1 MIKTLALGSVCLGN
15 DARWAASLLSSL
27 ASRNKELIMTQ
38 YSISRYFKDKWNW
51 SWYSFK
57 DVPKDQVA
65 EYIYWEDKFVEL
77 YWQFYSFFSRYGQV
91 GIASYLYKDNKKL
104 YKNKILDINILINDR
119 YRLAKLFDFSL
130 DSLSQDDLKF
140 IFRYSLRDFCSIS
153 LLDIKSGSVFEK
165 TDEGFWFLLEINTKK
180 YTPFDII
187 MHDND
192 LIIEEY
198 KY

>member
-1 MIKTLALGSVCLGN
+1 
-15 DARWAASLLSSL
+15 
-27 ASRNKELIMTQ
+27 MTQ

-91 GIASYLYKDNKKL
+91 GIAYYLYKDNKKL